1 MFITKERKIMIA
13 NIFLNRT
20 SENIISKNFIQY
32 LIQLENL
39 KNLRNKDLIS
49 EEVYLKS
56 KVQIKKRYISN
67 L

>member
-1 MFITKERKIMIA
+1 MVA

-32 LIQLENL
+32 LLQLENL

-56 KVQIKKRYISN
+56 KVQIKKKYISKI
-67 L
+67 